1 MLLNGLCRSQ
11 PLTGRQHDLLKNTGA
26 VSARW
31 QCWFR
36 IKSWTVLR
44 NSIFFLAYQN
54 NLASHPGLEL
64 PPGTGSS
71 PLKQASGSRMVL
83 LRPAWECR
91 VCNLLPEFLALTI
104 KFQSYRVIFTEASVL
119 LMFQHPILIQ
129 VEGHVQAREKVH
141 RP

>member
-11 PLTGRQHDLLKNTGA
+11 PLTGRQHDLLKNMGA
-26 VSARW
+26 VSAKW

-44 NSIFFLAYQN
+44 NSIFSSVPN
-54 NLASHPGLEL
+54 NLAYHLGLEL

-91 VCNLLPEFLALTI
+91 VFNLLPEFLALTI

-119 LMFQHPILIQ
+119 RMFQHPILIQ